1 MSKEQ
6 TESTAEAAANA
17 ISDPPVSPPKAEE
30 DKRERSTIEFPYND
44 LDDAVEV
51 VKAIHDNAGVA
62 CTLDQLAAYLKQS
75 MNSGTFRLRAS
86 NARVFGL
93 TENER
98 GTVTLTDLGR
108 RIADRSQE
116 SAARADSFLQ
126 VPLYQRIYE
135 NYKGYTLP
143 PASALEKFI
152 RESGVASKQA
162 GKARQAFMR
171 SAKQAGFFT
180 HGEDR
185 LVRPATSGGEPGTKP
200 IDAPT
205 AEEEQKA
212 KNAGG
217 GDSEAG
223 LDLDPLIMALLRKI
237 PSAQEGWQ
245 AAKRVR
251 WFRTFAM
258 NVSQIYDAEE
268 AEPVEL
274 RIELEA
280 VKEG

>member
-1 MSKEQ
+1 MTKEQ
-6 TESTAEAAANA
+6 TESESAAEAGAT
-17 ISDPPVSPPKAEE
+17 PPVTPPNADDE
-30 DKRERSTIEFPYND
+30 KRERSTIEFPYND
-44 LDDAVEV
+44 LDDAFEV
-51 VKAIHDNAGVA
+51 AKAVHDNAGVS

-75 MNSGTFRLRAS
+75 MNSGAFRLRAS

-98 GTVTLTDLGR
+98 GTITLTGLGR
-108 RIADRSQE
+108 RIADHSQE
-116 SAARADSFLQ
+116 AAARADSFLQ

-185 LVRPATSGGEPGTKP
+185 LVRPAISGGEPGTKP
-200 IDAPT
+200 IDVPEI
-205 AEEEQKA
+205 EEGQKQ
-212 KNAGG
+212 KNDGGGG
-217 GDSEAG
+217 GDDG
-223 LDLDPLIMALLRKI
+223 LNLDPLIMALLRKI
-237 PSAQEGWQ
+237 PSAKDGWPP
-245 AAKRVR
+245 AKRVR

-258 NVSQIYDAEE
+258 NVSQIYDTED
-268 AEPVEL
+268 EPVEL
-274 RIELEA
+274 KIELEPQS
-280 VKEG
+280 ESRR